1 MSKNLAQFIDCD
13 YVKENT
19 IIEYN
24 VDDAKI
30 QPIILKAQQIY
41 IQQALGSYFYDY
53 LCTGIVS
60 GTTSTTERNLII
72 DYIQPALNEAVL
84 YEALPFINYKA
95 TNKAVVK
102 QNSDNSTASDLSE
115 IKYLRQG
122 VKDMMDF
129 YIKRLNKYLI
139 DNSTLFPQYENPT
152 SPENVE
158 RNSKSYFNGLYLSGR
173 RNLGSIPTNRDIRD
187 CDNC

>member
-1 MSKNLAQFIDCD
+1 MSKNLVQFVDVADI
-13 YVKENT
+13 KANT

-53 LCTGIVS
+53 LCTGVVS
-60 GTTSTTERNLII
+60 GTTSTIERDLII
-72 DYIQPALNEAVL
+72 DYIVPALTEAVL
-84 YEALPFINYKA
+84 YEALPYINYKA

-139 DNSTLFPQYENPT
+139 DNSSLFPQYENPE

-158 RNSKSYFNGLYLSGR
+158 RNSKSYFNGVYISGKR
-173 RNLGSIPTNRDIRD
+173 SFGDIPTNRDIRD
-187 CDNC
+187 SYC